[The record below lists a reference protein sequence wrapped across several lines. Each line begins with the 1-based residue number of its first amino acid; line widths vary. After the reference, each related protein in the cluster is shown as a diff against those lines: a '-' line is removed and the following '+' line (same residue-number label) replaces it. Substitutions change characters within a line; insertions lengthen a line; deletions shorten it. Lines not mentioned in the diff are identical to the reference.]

1 MPNFKLVAKAKTP
14 AGSNM
19 TLLFS
24 LLSNCK
30 HNVWCSR
37 ELTLK
42 AKNSHFLKATFK
54 DLYKI
59 LTKRHINYR
68 LVLIFTLFPQWVAN
82 QAWEEVGEKTNQ
94 VFFFTTILF
103 RNLSTICKR
112 TNVWTCK
119 WRRGDNA
126 FHEEKTMLKLRFDS
140 SSTLKTKNICVR

>member
-59 LTKRHINYR
+59 LIKRHINYR

-94 VFFFTTILF
+94 VLFLTTILF
-103 RNLSTICKR
+103 HNLVNHFVAIQNYINQVLFKHPFVNRQTSDHANEGEVK
-112 TNVWTCK
+112 
-119 WRRGDNA
+119 
-126 FHEEKTMLKLRFDS
+126 M
-140 SSTLKTKNICVR
+140 